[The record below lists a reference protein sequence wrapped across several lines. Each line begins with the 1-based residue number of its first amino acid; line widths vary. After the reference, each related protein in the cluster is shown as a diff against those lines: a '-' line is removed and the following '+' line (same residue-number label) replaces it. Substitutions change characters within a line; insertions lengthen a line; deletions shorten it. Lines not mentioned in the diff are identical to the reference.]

1 MDLEKPKFR
10 MSKLMT
16 TPWDLSDHFILALM
30 FAVALASVGFQT
42 THDRLICIPAVD
54 CSNLARNDPVA
65 RKWNEANDVL
75 DICNRS
81 SSYVVLATMPDQRQ
95 YDYVDS
101 ECYKKMHWFPVYYS
115 FIFLFMTVLFPV
127 NSYFWQT
134 GSKSAS
140 ILAHSEHLLSEIIKG
155 DILISAGEEKE
166 LERQKKNLLKRLEVF
181 KECYS
186 LESITKSYNSVTRQY
201 RQRGLAG
208 LLNSAC
214 LATFCI
220 VCYYLSTGWTPCD
233 LEGHVVF
240 STEHKRFQCNRSIE
254 TFFRGGYFLFI
265 FLLLLN
271 LKNSHIEN

>member
-1 MDLEKPKFR
+1 MDLEKPKFH

-54 CSNLARNDPVA
+54 CSDLARHDPVV
-65 RKWNEANDVL
+65 RKWSEADGVL

-101 ECYKKMHWFPVYYS
+101 ECYRKMHWFPVYYS
-115 FIFLFMTVLFPV
+115 FIFPFMTVLFLV

-140 ILAHSEHLLSEIIKG
+140 ILAHCEHLLS
-155 DILISAGEEKE
+155 
-166 LERQKKNLLKRLEVF
+166 
-181 KECYS
+181 
-186 LESITKSYNSVTRQY
+186 
-201 RQRGLAG
+201 
-208 LLNSAC
+208 
-214 LATFCI
+214 
-220 VCYYLSTGWTPCD
+220 
-233 LEGHVVF
+233 
-240 STEHKRFQCNRSIE
+240 
-254 TFFRGGYFLFI
+254 
-265 FLLLLN
+265 
-271 LKNSHIEN
+271 